1 MNGENNHTG
10 PEPWSDP
17 AHEARVVAWVLGE
30 ASDFEI
36 ADLQRLLAE
45 NPELAAF
52 KRRIEAVHGLLGE
65 ATKPDAEPWSMASE
79 RRAALTAV
87 IGSAPVAAPARTS
100 VATRRAARNMIF
112 MVAACVAGTMV
123 VVKLV
128 GPQDSVRTTL
138 AEYSEDLTIQ
148 VPSSREG
155 DGNPPLMMKGLRSG
169 DSSIVAR
176 DIDGIRGEAIAPA
189 AAAKPAAR
197 SSAMAA
203 VVASA
208 TAQPMSIPIPD
219 DVTAASGDFGD
230 TADFGDGWGGAAPR
244 AKGKAINAQEQGPSD
259 RRRSEAADGRYVELA
274 EAAPTLEFEGS
285 VSYGSPIQAGA
296 ARGSIQMPT
305 FPTPTEGARYG
316 NDAEKAGGGGPVDP
330 FASPPAVAGKQP
342 AAEDGGQNGAAD
354 MAGQVGFGYSE
365 EGKSVF
371 DDPPVSLSLD
381 AAAAKDNAQ
390 GLVRAKGLEDL
401 GRYDESKREAENV
414 LRSDPNNQ
422 EARKQLE
429 SIAAKKSDYYYDHT
443 RAERLMEVDRIW
455 ELAAPEDGQKGRE
468 LADAGEGET
477 SVPSLGDIPLI
488 GNLFKNDGRDED
500 LPAPAEATAKPVERP
515 AVLLQEI
522 VAAQEPVSTFS
533 LNVSDASFQLAA
545 AAVARGERPEP
556 ESVRV
561 EEFYNAFDYG
571 DPAPAPGDKV
581 AISVEQS
588 AHPFAQQRNLVRV
601 AMKTASVGR
610 AGGQPLRLTVLV
622 DTSGSMERE
631 DRAATV
637 QRAFASLAKLL
648 GPNDVVSVV
657 GFARQPRLL
666 ADRVSGDKAGNLAD
680 VVKRTPAEGGTNLEE
695 ALKLAGQLA
704 TRQFTAKAQ
713 NRIVLITDGAANLG
727 DAVPEQLAGL
737 ITEFRQRGIAFDACG
752 VGSAKTGD
760 EMLESLARRGDGRY
774 YHLAR
779 AEDADAG
786 FAQKLAGAFR
796 PAAENVKVQ
805 VHFNPE
811 RVGRYR
817 LIGFEKHRLAE
828 ADFRNDKVDAAELAA
843 DEAGVALYEVE
854 VLPQG
859 KGEIGAVAVRFRDSA
874 SGQMVERSQALRFD
888 PAAPGFDQ
896 APASLQLAG
905 TAAMVGELLRGG
917 APAARVDLSTLAPVA
932 NALRGTF
939 ANDARVA
946 TLLDMLAR
954 LGH

>member
-1 MNGENNHTG
+1 MNGDNHHTG

-30 ASDFEI
+30 ASEFEI

-45 NPELAAF
+45 SPELAAF

-65 ATKPDAEPWSMASE
+65 AAKPDAEPWSMASE

-87 IGSAPVAAPARTS
+87 IGSAPAAAPARAS
-100 VATRRAARNMIF
+100 VATRRAARHMVF
-112 MVAACVAGTMV
+112 MVAACVAGTLV
-123 VVKLV
+123 V

-138 AEYSEDLTIQ
+138 EAYREDLSIR
-148 VPSSREG
+148 VPSASEG
-155 DGNPPLMMKGLRSG
+155 EGKAAQMMKGMRSA
-169 DSSIVAR
+169 DSSIAAS
-176 DIDGIRGEAIAPA
+176 DIDGILEESSAPA
-189 AAAKPAAR
+189 AAAKPAAP
-197 SSAMAA
+197 SSAISG
-203 VVASA
+203 VIASA
-208 TAQPMSIPIPD
+208 AAEPMSIPVPD
-219 DVTAASGDFGD
+219 IDVPTPPEDFGN
-230 TADFGDGWGGAAPR
+230 TADFGEGWGGAVGGELAE
-244 AKGKAINAQEQGPSD
+244 GKNGKAQEQGIEGNLQLGNQAGPVFRGYDLKDSLP
-259 RRRSEAADGRYVELA
+259 AADDRSDQA
-274 EAAPTLEFEGS
+274 SSPPPAEFEGS
-285 VSYGSPIQAGA
+285 VGYGRPIQAG
-296 ARGSIQMPT
+296 GS
-305 FPTPTEGARYG
+305 
-316 NDAEKAGGGGPVDP
+316 GGGGPVDG
-330 FASPPAVAGKQP
+330 FAAPPAEGEKQL
-342 AAEDGGQNGAAD
+342 AAEDSRQNGVVTRDAQGVRSA
-354 MAGQVGFGYSE
+354 
-365 EGKSVF
+365 
-371 DDPPVSLSLD
+371 PR
-381 AAAAKDNAQ
+381 AAAATNAEPAPRLATAQ
-390 GLVRAKGLEDL
+390 GLEDL
-401 GRYDESKREAENV
+401 GKLDDAKLEAENT
-414 LRSDPNNQ
+414 LRQDPHNQ
-422 EARKQLE
+422 EARQQLE
-429 SIAAKKSDYYYDHT
+429 RIAAKNSDYYRAAYDQT
-443 RAERLMEVDRIW
+443 RAETLADVDRVW
-455 ELAAPEDGQKGRE
+455 ELSVPKDGQK
-468 LADAGEGET
+468 AGEPAEAGKPET
-477 SVPSLGDIPLI
+477 DVPSVGDIPQT
-488 GNLFKNDGRDED
+488 GKLFANEGREGE
-500 LPAPAEATAKPVERP
+500 PTPAAPAMAKPAERP
-515 AVLLQEI
+515 AVLLDET

-556 ESVRV
+556 NSVRV

-588 AHPFAQQRNLVRV
+588 AHPFAQERNLVRV

-637 QRAFASLAKLL
+637 QRAFGSLAKLL
-648 GPNDVVSVV
+648 GPDDVVSVV

-666 ADRVSGDKAGNLAD
+666 ADRVSGDKAGGLAE

-727 DAVPEQLAGL
+727 DAVPEQLAVL

-760 EMLESLARRGDGRY
+760 EMLESLTRRGDGRY

-779 AEDADAG
+779 AEDADAN

-828 ADFRNDKVDAAELAA
+828 KDFHNDKVDAAELAA

-859 KGEIGAVAVRFRDSA
+859 TGEIGAVAVSFRDTA
-874 SGQMVERSQALRFD
+874 SGQMVERSQALRFE
-888 PAAPGFDQ
+888 ASVPGFDQ

-905 TAAMVGELLRGG
+905 TAAMVGEFLRGG
-917 APAARVDLSTLAPVA
+917 APAARVEFSTLAPVA
-932 NALRGTF
+932 NALRGAY
-939 ANDARVA
+939 ANDGRVA
-946 TLLDMLAR
+946 TLLEMLAR
-954 LGH
+954 LSQ